1 MKFEV
6 STGTRWLGYCL
17 LAACFCAACSA
28 TVPAVAATPTVPIAA
43 STAPSVPTTAPT
55 VQPTVAALIEC
66 KDDVEFVS
74 DLTVPDFSKIA
85 PGTVLDKQWQVRNS
99 GTCAWGPQHRVIFV
113 AGNNLGASVEHA
125 LYPALPGTLAVVNIA
140 MVAPTAAGDY
150 EGYWRLSDANGEP
163 FGSRLYIKITV
174 ATPQP

>member
-1 MKFEV
+1 M
-6 STGTRWLGYCL
+6 
-17 LAACFCAACSA
+17 
-28 TVPAVAATPTVPIAA
+28 
-43 STAPSVPTTAPT
+43 
-55 VQPTVAALIEC
+55 QPTVAAVIEC

-113 AGNNLGASVEHA
+113 DGNNLGASVEHA

-163 FGSRLYIKITV
+163 FGSRLYIQITV
-174 ATPQP
+174 ATPQPYSALPASRSSQMVTGPSLTSATCICAPNWPC